1 MLKLE
6 RRGMIEGELM
16 AKLESEGREWRGESG
31 SRFVALRFETDS
43 RWLSSEKDRDTAL
56 DKAFSPG

>member
-1 MLKLE
+1 
-6 RRGMIEGELM
+6 MIEGELM

-56 DKAFSPG
+56 GKAFSPG